1 VFGLLHRHRTAFLVV
16 NGVFIVGFALPG
28 VIAPV
33 AFWGWLGVPVT
44 QPMFV
49 RLAVWYLLSL
59 GIGALLVA
67 RDPDRNLPMIWI
79 LGIEKAGAV
88 TILLTTLGLHLRPQL
103 LIVGI
108 ADTILSPVLLYYAFE
123 VSRRMRTA

>member
-1 VFGLLHRHRTAFLVV
+1 MFELLHRHRTAFFVV
-16 NGVFIVGFALPG
+16 NGLFIAGFALPG
-28 VIAPV
+28 LIAPD

-59 GIGALLVA
+59 GVGALLVV
-67 RDPDRNLPMIWI
+67 RDPDRNVPMIWI
-79 LGIEKAGAV
+79 LGLEKAGAV
-88 TILLTTLGLHLRPQL
+88 TILLTSLGMHLRPQL
-103 LIVGI
+103 MIVGI

-123 VSRRMRTA
+123 ASRRTRAA